1 MCFTDKTDAFT
12 PSIGYL
18 PGPMPWKVQA
28 ALEAKGVEVLNKSET
43 GAVTVDR
50 ELITGDSPDAAN
62 KLGILAALLLV
73 KFWM

>member
-1 MCFTDKTDAFT
+1 MRIYKGYKTMCFTDKTDAFT

-18 PGPMPWKVQA
+18 PWKVQG

-50 ELITGDSPDAAN
+50 ELNTGDSPDAAN
-62 KLGILAALLLV
+62 RLGSC
-73 KFWM
+73 